1 MQNVFAL
8 KGNIIFAKEFGQ
20 YEIYEGGYVV
30 VEGKLVKGTFI
41 DLPEEYTGIKVFDYG
56 DKLVIPGFVDTHVH
70 APQFA
75 NLGLGLDKELMPWLE
90 SYTFPEEAKYGDLEY
105 AKLVYSSFVKQLWRY
120 GTTRAGVFATVHKNS
135 TKLLMDLFNKAG
147 MGAYVGKVNMDR
159 NSSDKLTEETEVS
172 LIDTEEVILEYGNK
186 YEMVKPIITPRFVP
200 TCSKE
205 LMEGLG
211 ELAKKY
217 NIPVQ
222 SHLSENK
229 GEISF
234 VKELHP
240 DVKNY
245 SCVYDEAGLFGDVKT
260 IMAHCVLVDDE
271 EIELMKKKNVFVA
284 HSPNSN
290 LNLSSGIAPIRRLI
304 NKGISVTLAS
314 DVSGGHSL
322 SMMRVMV
329 SCAQSSNLK
338 WLESN
343 KTEAP
348 LTTSELFYLA
358 TKGGGK
364 FFGKV
369 GSFEEGYEFDALVI
383 DDSILPTFRKLTLEE
398 RLQRFIYTGDDRNIL
413 VRFIAGKEIGEPK
426 F

>member
-1 MQNVFAL
+1 
-8 KGNIIFAKEFGQ
+8 
-20 YEIYEGGYVV
+20 
-30 VEGKLVKGTFI
+30 
-41 DLPEEYTGIKVFDYG
+41 
-56 DKLVIPGFVDTHVH
+56 
-70 APQFA
+70 
-75 NLGLGLDKELMPWLE
+75 MPWLE
-90 SYTFPEEAKYGDLEY
+90 AYTFPEEAKYGDLEY
-105 AKLVYSSFVKQLWRY
+105 AKLVYSSFVKQLWRN

-147 MGAYVGKVNMDR
+147 MGAYVGKLKMGR
-159 NSSDKLTEETEVS
+159 NYSDKLTEETEAS
-172 LIDTEEVILEYGNK
+172 LLDTEEVILEYGNK

-205 LMEGLG
+205 LMKGLG

-240 DVKNY
+240 DAKNY
-245 SCVYDEAGLFGDVKT
+245 ASVYAEAGLFGEVKT
-260 IMAHCVLVDDE
+260 IMAHCVLVSDE
-271 EIELMKKKNVFVA
+271 EIEIMKEKNVFVA

-290 LNLSSGIAPIRRLI
+290 LNLSSGIAPVRRLI
-304 NKGISVTLAS
+304 NEGISVTLAS

-329 SCAQSSNLK
+329 GCAQSSNLK

-383 DDSILPTFRKLTLEE
+383 DDSTLPTFRKLTLEE
-398 RLQRFIYTGDDRNIL
+398 RLQRLIYTGDDRNIL